1 MSTVS
6 PIRLFICYSHK
17 DERQRIALGDH
28 LAQMQR
34 EGVIATWD
42 DRKITAGQEWA
53 GEISS
58 KLEAADI
65 ILCLVSAGFL
75 ASPYCNDKE
84 LQRAMERHEAGEA
97 LVIPVILKPA
107 DWITSPLGR
116 LQALPDNSKPVTVW
130 SNRDQAFASVAQ
142 GIRKAAQKL
151 SEERPSQALAPQ
163 TQAPTTP
170 PASTQS
176 PPPGS
181 IQSLNSTISYLSPI
195 DSAVLKLACEEAL
208 IIGHENIDSC
218 KVFLNNGQPRFP
230 IAELKDSLKI
240 LDHLKLI
247 KCRDL
252 IGGPEVPRVLIT
264 SIGFEIFAKD
274 CIEDYSTVVSAVIA
288 AIVNSETLTNQAL
301 AKELT
306 REPFLIDHILDLLK
320 NNGDIALTEYAGGLK
335 RIYNVSPNLKRSLGS

>member
-1 MSTVS
+1 MAIELLAILHSWES
-6 PIRLFICYSHK
+6 EIRAARQLTPPALLKKEPTTDIEVQATCDFHLSHL
-17 DERQRIALGDH
+17 DWT
-28 LAQMQR
+28 M
-34 EGVIATWD
+34 
-42 DRKITAGQEWA
+42 GQEWA

-151 SEERPSQALAPQ
+151 SEERPSQALAPLSP
-163 TQAPTTP
+163 APTTP

-176 PPPGS
+176 PHPGS
-181 IQSLNSTISYLSPI
+181 IQSLDSTISYLSPI
-195 DSAVLKLACEEAL
+195 DSAVLKIACEEAL

-218 KVFLNNGQPRFP
+218 KVFLSNGKPRFP
-230 IAELKDSLKI
+230 IAELKDSLKV
-240 LDHLKLI
+240 LDQQKLI
-247 KCRDL
+247 KCMDR
-252 IGGPEVPRVLIT
+252 IGGPEIPRVLIT
-264 SIGFEIFAKD
+264 SIGFEI
-274 CIEDYSTVVSAVIA
+274 CTHSGAVM
-288 AIVNSETLTNQAL
+288 Q
-301 AKELT
+301 
-306 REPFLIDHILDLLK
+306 
-320 NNGDIALTEYAGGLK
+320 
-335 RIYNVSPNLKRSLGS
+335 